1 MNSTEF
7 FNTYVENL
15 QAELMETTK
24 VRLMMKTQIDVLE
37 SVVKKQ
43 AERIKELEA
52 SSLDKPELPPE
63 EKESF

>member
-1 MNSTEF
+1 MNSPEF
-7 FNTYVENL
+7 FNAYVDNL
-15 QAELMETTK
+15 NAEIIELNK
-24 VRLMMKTQIDVLE
+24 VRMMMKTQIDVLE

-43 AERIKELEA
+43 VERIKELEA